1 MAERGRP
8 PKFKNKK
15 QLEKLIN
22 AYFEDCKGHI
32 LTDDEGNVMTDK
44 HGNPVYVDAKPLT
57 ITGLALA
64 LGFNSRQ
71 TLLNYQ
77 EKEEFM
83 DTITRAKA
91 RVEAYTEERLFDK
104 EGAAGARFSLANNFK
119 GWSEKQKIEVD
130 SKLEDLI

>member
-15 QLEKLIN
+15 QLEKLIEE
-22 AYFEDCKGHI
+22 YFESCKGHI
-32 LTDDEGNVMTDK
+32 LTDEEGNVMTDK
-44 HGNPVYVDAKPLT
+44 HGRPILVDVKPVT

-83 DTITRAKA
+83 DTITHAKA

-119 GWSEKQKIEVD
+119 GWSEKQKLEVE

>member
-15 QLEKLIN
+15 QLEKLIEE
-22 AYFEDCKGHI
+22 YFESCKGHI